1 MKRNVFVLGVSVL
14 SVLVSCKDDEETAD
28 CSGTAYEC
36 ITFNGDKIPEIGD
49 EIKIYAD
56 TTTLSGTVAGG
67 KGASWNYGT
76 LEKQDSTSLDF
87 VDPSTSS
94 NFSMFPTSNLAVN
107 FGTEFV
113 FLATKSNGVEVLG
126 IEADVQ
132 GISMSMEFDN
142 KYNLYDFPLNYG
154 DEFSDDYLLEDTQY
168 NLSFD
173 FQGTNYSADSV
184 VIYRAGTVSTKVDG
198 CGKITTPKGEYD
210 VLRVYKEEVVA
221 DTVIAHV
228 FFGLGTIPVPIVQE
242 EVTNR
247 SYEFVTDSLNY
258 PVATIQ
264 LDDNLEATE
273 INYLD

>member
-1 MKRNVFVLGVSVL
+1 MKRNVFVLGVSLL

-28 CSGTAYEC
+28 CGGPAYEC
-36 ITFNGDKIPEIGD
+36 ITFNGDNTPQIGD

-56 TTTLSGTVAGG
+56 TSTYSGVVKGG
-67 KGASWNYGT
+67 KGTSWNFST

-87 VDPSTSS
+87 VDPLTSA
-94 NFSMFPTSNLAVN
+94 NAFMFPSSNLAVN

-113 FLATKSNGVEVLG
+113 FLNTKSDGIEVLG
-126 IEADVQ
+126 IEAEVQ
-132 GISMSMEFDN
+132 GISLSMEFDE

-154 DEFSDDYLLEDTQY
+154 DEFTDDYLLEDTQY
-168 NLSFD
+168 NLNFD

-184 VIYRAGTVSTKVDG
+184 EVLRVGSVSTKVDG
-198 CGKITTPKGEYD
+198 CGKITTPKGVYD

-228 FFGLGTIPVPIVQE
+228 FFGLGTIEVPIVQE

-247 SYEFVTDSLNY
+247 FYEFVSDSLNY
-258 PVATIQ
+258 PVATV
-264 LDDNLEATE
+264 LVDENLEIIE
-273 INYLD
+273 VNYLD